1 MLTVNPNLS
10 SSLDLPVINKNANY
24 QTIYPSFDGYLYS
37 GSANPNWD
45 YTQSIMN
52 PTTGTRPATAQECA
66 DIVIS
71 MSTPTDQNDFAVFND
86 RAGDACWL
94 AHCDY
99 TTGNGGNSLG
109 IKQIFDSN
117 MHISSM
123 PPINTV
129 FSIPGSTV
137 TGWKIWDGAAFKTM
151 DLRSAYS
158 SSGGEGGS
166 QGDPHIH
173 FAHGGVADL
182 RGKNNTYVSLLSVPG
197 FQFSA
202 KTMDTDF
209 LLPRPQLVH
218 GSFFTDVGFRFR
230 GRSGREYGVTSSAS
244 KTAFDVFDV
253 KSGSLIHAFSG
264 IWKQWWEDGV
274 RVYYK
279 HTTIYIRAHGWEVNA
294 TRHPIYNYVS
304 GPSTW
309 RFDFALRYLDGT
321 GFENLHGKQS
331 ETCFPHGI
339 IGQSWDGDKLA
350 VDGKLDNYTYSRS
363 YPVVTTSAN
372 AEGSIEGTL
381 NDYLLKGPW
390 DVDTFKFSRY
400 DKSASDVCKPRD
412 VNALKGKKHFV
423 ASSSVATT
431 TDLVDDS

>member
-1 MLTVNPNLS
+1 MLAINPHLPSLS
-10 SSLDLPVINKNANY
+10 DDLITKTHPAAYV
-24 QTIYPSFDGYLYS
+24 TSYPSFMGYLYAAN
-37 GSANPNWD
+37 ANPNWD
-45 YTQSIMN
+45 YQQNVLNSGGN
-52 PTTGTRPATAQECA
+52 HPATAQECA
-66 DIVIS
+66 DIATS
-71 MSTPTDQNDFAVFND
+71 QASEANPNHFAVFHHRSSD
-86 RAGDACWL
+86 SCWI
-94 AHCDY
+94 AVSDY

-109 IKQIFDSN
+109 LKLLFDSN
-117 MHISSM
+117 MH
-123 PPINTV
+123 NTGLPAQFV
-129 FSIPGSTV
+129 TFTIPDSTV
-137 TGWKIWDGAAFKTM
+137 TGWKIWDDTTFITM

-158 SSGGEGGS
+158 SSGGS

-321 GFENLHGKQS
+321 GFDNLHGKQS

-350 VDGKLDNYTYSRS
+350 VDGKLDNYTYNRS

-423 ASSSVATT
+423 ASSSVAKT